1 MKLTN
6 NKEGNNRGLTN
17 QNLKIYKSITLNF
30 SILVNYEPNR
40 RKAPTTPAPIKINE
54 CFLNPEDSFI

>member
-17 QNLKIYKSITLNF
+17 QNLKICKSITLNF

-40 RKAPTTPAPIKINE
+40 KKAPLKINE
-54 CFLNPEDSFI
+54 WFLNSEDSFT